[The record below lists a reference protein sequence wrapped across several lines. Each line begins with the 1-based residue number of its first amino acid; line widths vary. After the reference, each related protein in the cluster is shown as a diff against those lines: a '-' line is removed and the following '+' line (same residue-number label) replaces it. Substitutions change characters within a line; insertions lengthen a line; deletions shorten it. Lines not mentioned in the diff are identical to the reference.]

1 MADNN
6 EIDSLKLGIEVG
18 DLSSSDIKN
27 IKDLSSSLAALD
39 KVLSSEFMKNLETL
53 SHLKI
58 NVNVSKLKQAAKQVQ
73 KAVAPTS
80 ASGTVLDGDVDIA
93 EEKKRLQKE
102 IKQRQQAIDSIFEE
116 SGKSAKDSA
125 AVFIEKGV
133 IEPEIKAN
141 EEQEKQISLWEKFK
155 QKVKSVGEVI
165 KKLGKAIVR
174 VAIYRAIRAAIKG
187 IVQTIRNG
195 LQAFAEFS
203 PKFEQT
209 MTALTSAGRNFKMS
223 FTAAFAPILESIAP
237 ALIQIVNSF
246 TQLNNKL
253 AETIAY
259 LKGAGEYTKVNT
271 EYQEQYNKAVNLLPF
286 DKFNVLQQSSYGGFE
301 KVAVDTEKMAKNAP
315 KLGKIKAVITSFKE
329 TLKDVVATLGKAWEF
344 IKSIFGECGDVILT
358 FMKSNIDFSKLLW
371 QTLGSLLNVVKVI
384 LNLDF
389 SKSIIY
395 TSLTLL
401 SGVLTTIVGIA
412 KTFLDILNSILNRD
426 FSGFGERVK
435 SYFNF
440 GFTKKAK
447 NAPKLGKIKAV
458 ITSFKETLKD
468 VVATLGKA
476 WEFIKSIFGECGDVI
491 LTFMKSNIDF
501 SKLLWQTL
509 GSLLN
514 VVKVILNLD
523 FSKSIIYTSLT
534 LLSGVLTTIVGIAK
548 TFLDILNSILNRDF
562 SGFGE
567 RVKSYFNFGFT
578 KNLWNRGRRGGF
590 IKDFLKWKFHIG
602 TYATGGLP
610 DTGSLFLAG
619 ERGAELVTNV
629 GSSQSAVMNMQQL
642 QQAIY
647 GGMVSALSTMQQ
659 VGGHE
664 TAQPI
669 TVKIGEDTL
678 FEITRK
684 SATRRGLDF
693 AKV

>member
-39 KVLSSEFMKNLETL
+39 EVLSSEFMKNLETL

-58 NVNVSKLKQAAKQVQ
+58 NVNVSELKQAAKQVQ

-80 ASGTVLDGDVDIA
+80 TSGTIFGDGVDVADIT
-93 EEKKRLQKE
+93 EEKKKLQKL
-102 IKQRQQAIDSIFEE
+102 IKQRQQAIDENLEYSQKVLDDKPDNPFLLR
-116 SGKSAKDSA
+116 AKELQQQQDIDLATLQSYREQINEA
-125 AVFIEKGV
+125 RKKQKALENANLSEAKKGV
-133 IEPEIKAN
+133 EKNVVQPETKAN
-141 EEQEKQISLWEKFK
+141 EQQEKHISLWERFK

-165 KKLGKAIVR
+165 KKLGDREDKEEKKKKASGFVGKLGKAIVR
-174 VAIYRAIRAAIKG
+174 VAVYRAIRAAIKS
-187 IVQTIRNG
+187 IVQTIEQG

-253 AETIAY
+253 TETIAY

-301 KVAVDTEKMAKNAP
+301 KTAVDTEKMARNAP
-315 KLGKIKAVITSFKE
+315 KLEKIKAVITSFKE
-329 TLKDVVATLGKAWEF
+329 ALKAVVAALGKAWEY
-344 IKSIFGECGDVILT
+344 IKSIFGEYGDVILT
-358 FMKSNIDFSKLLW
+358 VLKASINFGKQLW
-371 QTLGSLLNVVKVI
+371 ETLGALINAIKVI

-395 TSLTLL
+395 SSLAVFA
-401 SGVLTTIVGIA
+401 GILTTIVGIA
-412 KTFLDILNSILNRD
+412 KTFLDILKSILTLD

-435 SYFNF
+435 GYFN
-440 GFTKKAK
+440 
-447 NAPKLGKIKAV
+447 
-458 ITSFKETLKD
+458 
-468 VVATLGKA
+468 
-476 WEFIKSIFGECGDVI
+476 
-491 LTFMKSNIDF
+491 
-501 SKLLWQTL
+501 
-509 GSLLN
+509 
-514 VVKVILNLD
+514 
-523 FSKSIIYTSLT
+523 Y
-534 LLSGVLTTIVGIAK
+534 
-548 TFLDILNSILNRDF
+548 
-562 SGFGE
+562 
-567 RVKSYFNFGFT
+567 GFT
-578 KNLWNRGRRGGF
+578 KNLWNRGGRGRG
-590 IKDFLKWKFHIG
+590 IKNFFKGLFNIG

>member
-58 NVNVSKLKQAAKQVQ
+58 NVNISELKQAAKQVQ
-73 KAVAPTS
+73 KAVAPE
-80 ASGTVLDGDVDIA
+80 LKDGAILGGDIDIV
-93 EEKKRLQKE
+93 EEKKKLQKVM
-102 IKQRQQAIDSIFEE
+102 KQRQQAIDENLEYSQKIFDGASGNPFQLRAEELQKEQDAAQATLQSYKEMAKEARKTKKELESTVFGANSKTSYQYIGKDLTAVKQTITGTLDKITITTKGKSNEVKKAIDSIFEE

-141 EEQEKQISLWEKFK
+141 EQQEKHISLWEKFK
-155 QKVKSVGEVI
+155 QKVKSVGDVI
-165 KKLGKAIVR
+165 KKLGDREDKEEKKKKASGYVGKLGKAIVR

-187 IVQTIRNG
+187 IVQTITNG
-195 LQAFAEFS
+195 LQSFAEFS

-301 KVAVDTEKMAKNAP
+301 KAAVDTEKMAKNAP
-315 KLGKIKAVITSFKE
+315 KLEKINAVITSFKE
-329 TLKDVVATLGKAWEF
+329 ALKAVVAALGKAWEY
-344 IKSIFGECGDVILT
+344 IKSIFGEYGDVILT
-358 FMKSNIDFSKLLW
+358 VMKAS
-371 QTLGSLLNVVKVI
+371 
-384 LNLDF
+384 
-389 SKSIIY
+389 
-395 TSLTLL
+395 
-401 SGVLTTIVGIA
+401 
-412 KTFLDILNSILNRD
+412 
-426 FSGFGERVK
+426 
-435 SYFNF
+435 
-440 GFTKKAK
+440 
-447 NAPKLGKIKAV
+447 
-458 ITSFKETLKD
+458 
-468 VVATLGKA
+468 
-476 WEFIKSIFGECGDVI
+476 
-491 LTFMKSNIDF
+491 IDF

-578 KNLWNRGRRGGF
+578 KNLWDRGRRGGF

>member
-58 NVNVSKLKQAAKQVQ
+58 NVNVSELKQAAKQVQ

-80 ASGTVLDGDVDIA
+80 ASGTIFGDGVDVADIT
-93 EEKKRLQKE
+93 EEKRKLQKVM
-102 IKQRQQAIDSIFEE
+102 KQRQQAIDENLEYSQKIFDGVSGNPFQLRAEELQKEQDAAQATLQSYKEMANEARKTKKALESTVFGANAKTSYQYIGKDLTSVKQTITGTLDKITITTKGKSNEVKKAIDSIFEE

-141 EEQEKQISLWEKFK
+141 EQQKKHIILWEKFK
-155 QKVKSVGEVI
+155 QKVKSVGDVI
-165 KKLGKAIVR
+165 KKLGDREDKEEKKSKASGFVGKLGKAIIR

-187 IVQTIRNG
+187 IVQTISNG

-301 KVAVDTEKMAKNAP
+301 KAAVDTEKMAKNAP
-315 KLGKIKAVITSFKE
+315 KFEKIKAVITSFKE
-329 TLKDVVATLGKAWEF
+329 TLKAVVATLGKAWEY
-344 IKSIFGECGDVILT
+344 IKSIFGEYGDVILT
-358 FMKSNIDFSKLLW
+358 VMKASINFGKQIW
-371 QTLGSLLNVVKVI
+371 EVLGALINAIKVI

-395 TSLTLL
+395 SSLAVFA
-401 SGVLTTIVGIA
+401 GILTTIVGVA
-412 KTFLDILNSILNRD
+412 KTFLDILKSILTLD

-435 SYFNF
+435 GYFN
-440 GFTKKAK
+440 
-447 NAPKLGKIKAV
+447 
-458 ITSFKETLKD
+458 
-468 VVATLGKA
+468 
-476 WEFIKSIFGECGDVI
+476 
-491 LTFMKSNIDF
+491 
-501 SKLLWQTL
+501 
-509 GSLLN
+509 
-514 VVKVILNLD
+514 
-523 FSKSIIYTSLT
+523 Y
-534 LLSGVLTTIVGIAK
+534 
-548 TFLDILNSILNRDF
+548 
-562 SGFGE
+562 
-567 RVKSYFNFGFT
+567 GFT
-578 KNLWNRGRRGGF
+578 KNLWNRGGRGKG
-590 IKDFLKWKFHIG
+590 IKNFFKGLFNIG

>member
-58 NVNVSKLKQAAKQVQ
+58 NVNVSELKQAAKQVQ

-80 ASGTVLDGDVDIA
+80 ASETIFGDGVDVADIT
-93 EEKKRLQKE
+93 EEKKKLQKL
-102 IKQRQQAIDSIFEE
+102 IKQRQQAIDENLEYSQKVLDDKPDNPFLLR
-116 SGKSAKDSA
+116 AKELQQQQDIDLATLQSYRKQINEA
-125 AVFIEKGV
+125 RKKQKALENANLSEVKKNVEKNV
-133 IEPEIKAN
+133 VQPEIKAN
-141 EEQEKQISLWEKFK
+141 EQQEKHISLWEKFK
-155 QKVKSVGEVI
+155 QKVKSVGDVI
-165 KKLGKAIVR
+165 KKLGDREDKEEKKSKASGFVGKLGKAIVR
-174 VAIYRAIRAAIKG
+174 VAIYRAIRAAIKS
-187 IVQTIRNG
+187 IVQTIRQG

-223 FTAAFAPILESIAP
+223 FTTAFAPILESIAP

-301 KVAVDTEKMAKNAP
+301 KAAVDTEKMAKNAP
-315 KLGKIKAVITSFKE
+315 KLEKIKAVITSFKE
-329 TLKDVVATLGKAWEF
+329 ALKAVVATLGKAWEF
-344 IKSIFGECGDVILT
+344 IKSIFGEYGDVILT
-358 FMKSNIDFSKLLW
+358 VMKASINFGKQIW
-371 QTLGSLLNVVKVI
+371 EVLGALINAIKVI

-395 TSLTLL
+395 SSLAVFA
-401 SGVLTTIVGIA
+401 GILTTIVGIA
-412 KTFLDILNSILNRD
+412 KTFLDILKSILTLD

-435 SYFNF
+435 GYFN
-440 GFTKKAK
+440 
-447 NAPKLGKIKAV
+447 
-458 ITSFKETLKD
+458 
-468 VVATLGKA
+468 
-476 WEFIKSIFGECGDVI
+476 
-491 LTFMKSNIDF
+491 
-501 SKLLWQTL
+501 
-509 GSLLN
+509 
-514 VVKVILNLD
+514 
-523 FSKSIIYTSLT
+523 Y
-534 LLSGVLTTIVGIAK
+534 
-548 TFLDILNSILNRDF
+548 
-562 SGFGE
+562 
-567 RVKSYFNFGFT
+567 GFT
-578 KNLWNRGRRGGF
+578 KNLWNRGGRGRG
-590 IKDFLKWKFHIG
+590 IKNFFKGLFNIG

-629 GSSQSAVMNMQQL
+629 GSGQSAVMNMQQL

>member
-58 NVNVSKLKQAAKQVQ
+58 NVNVSELKQAAKQVQ
-73 KAVAPTS
+73 KAVAPE
-80 ASGTVLDGDVDIA
+80 LKDGAILGGDIDIA
-93 EEKKRLQKE
+93 EEKKKLQKVM
-102 IKQRQQAIDSIFEE
+102 KQRQQAIDENLEYSQKIFDGATGNPFQLRAEDLQKEQDAAQATLQSYKEMAKEARKTKKALESTVFGANSKNKTSYQYIGKDLTAVKQTITGTLDKITITTKSKSNEVKKAIDSIFEE

-141 EEQEKQISLWEKFK
+141 EQQKKHIILWEKFK

-165 KKLGKAIVR
+165 KKLGDREDKEEKKSKASGFGGKLGKAIVR

-187 IVQTIRNG
+187 IVQTIRQG

-301 KVAVDTEKMAKNAP
+301 KAAVDTEKMAKNAP
-315 KLGKIKAVITSFKE
+315 KLEKIKAYITSYKE
-329 TLKDVVATLGKAWEF
+329 TLKAVVSTLGKAWEF
-344 IKSIFGECGDVILT
+344 VKSIFGEYGDVILT
-358 FMKSNIDFSKLLW
+358 VMKASINFGKQIW
-371 QTLGSLLNVVKVI
+371 EVLGALINAIKVI

-395 TSLTLL
+395 SSLAVFA
-401 SGVLTTIVGIA
+401 GILTTIVGIA
-412 KTFLDILNSILNRD
+412 KTFLDILKSILTLD

-435 SYFNF
+435 GYFN
-440 GFTKKAK
+440 
-447 NAPKLGKIKAV
+447 
-458 ITSFKETLKD
+458 
-468 VVATLGKA
+468 
-476 WEFIKSIFGECGDVI
+476 
-491 LTFMKSNIDF
+491 
-501 SKLLWQTL
+501 
-509 GSLLN
+509 
-514 VVKVILNLD
+514 
-523 FSKSIIYTSLT
+523 Y
-534 LLSGVLTTIVGIAK
+534 
-548 TFLDILNSILNRDF
+548 
-562 SGFGE
+562 
-567 RVKSYFNFGFT
+567 GFT
-578 KNLWNRGRRGGF
+578 KNLWNRGGRGRG
-590 IKDFLKWKFHIG
+590 IKNFFKGLFNIG

-629 GSSQSAVMNMQQL
+629 GSGQSAVMNMQQL

>member
-58 NVNVSKLKQAAKQVQ
+58 NVNVSELKQAAKQVQ

-80 ASGTVLDGDVDIA
+80 ASGTIFGDGVDVADIT
-93 EEKKRLQKE
+93 EEKRKLQKL
-102 IKQRQQAIDSIFEE
+102 IKQRQQAIDENLEYSQKVLDDKPDNPFLLR
-116 SGKSAKDSA
+116 AKELQQQQDIDRATLQSYREQINEA
-125 AVFIEKGV
+125 RKKQKALENANFSEVKKNAEKNV
-133 IEPEIKAN
+133 VQPEIKAN
-141 EEQEKQISLWEKFK
+141 EQQEKHISLWERFK
-155 QKVKSVGEVI
+155 QKVKSVGDVI
-165 KKLGKAIVR
+165 KKLGDREDKEEKKSKASGFVGKLGKAIVR
-174 VAIYRAIRAAIKG
+174 VAIYRAIRAAIKN
-187 IVQTIRNG
+187 IVQTISNG

-209 MTALTSAGRNFKMS
+209 MTALTSAGQNFKMS

-301 KVAVDTEKMAKNAP
+301 KAAVDTEKMAKNAP
-315 KLGKIKAVITSFKE
+315 KLEKIKAVITSFKE
-329 TLKDVVATLGKAWEF
+329 ALKAVVATLGKAWEF
-344 IKSIFGECGDVILT
+344 IKSIFGEYGDVILT
-358 FMKSNIDFSKLLW
+358 VMKASINFGKQLLE
-371 QTLGSLLNVVKVI
+371 TLGALINAIKVI

-395 TSLTLL
+395 SSLAVFA
-401 SGVLTTIVGIA
+401 GILTTIVGIA
-412 KTFLDILNSILNRD
+412 KTFLDILKSILTLD

-435 SYFNF
+435 GYFN
-440 GFTKKAK
+440 
-447 NAPKLGKIKAV
+447 
-458 ITSFKETLKD
+458 
-468 VVATLGKA
+468 
-476 WEFIKSIFGECGDVI
+476 
-491 LTFMKSNIDF
+491 
-501 SKLLWQTL
+501 
-509 GSLLN
+509 
-514 VVKVILNLD
+514 
-523 FSKSIIYTSLT
+523 Y
-534 LLSGVLTTIVGIAK
+534 
-548 TFLDILNSILNRDF
+548 
-562 SGFGE
+562 
-567 RVKSYFNFGFT
+567 GFT
-578 KNLWNRGRRGGF
+578 KNLWNRGGRGRG
-590 IKDFLKWKFHIG
+590 IKNFFKGLFNIG

-629 GSSQSAVMNMQQL
+629 GSGQSAVMNMQQL

>member
-58 NVNVSKLKQAAKQVQ
+58 NVNVSELKQAAKQVQ
-73 KAVAPTS
+73 KAVAPE
-80 ASGTVLDGDVDIA
+80 LKDGAILGGDIDIA
-93 EEKKRLQKE
+93 EEKKKLQKVM
-102 IKQRQQAIDSIFEE
+102 KQRQQAIDENLEYSQKIFDGASGNPFQLRAEELQKEQYAAQATLQSYKEMAKEARKTKQTLESTVFGANSKTSYQYIGKDLTAVKQTITGTLDKITITTKGKSNEVKKAIDSIFEE

-141 EEQEKQISLWEKFK
+141 EQQEKHISLWEKFK
-155 QKVKSVGEVI
+155 QKVKSVGDVI
-165 KKLGKAIVR
+165 KKLGDREDKEEKKRKASGYVGKLGKAIVR

-195 LQAFAEFS
+195 LQSFAEFS

-301 KVAVDTEKMAKNAP
+301 KAAVDTEKMAKNAP
-315 KLGKIKAVITSFKE
+315 KLEKIKAVITSFKE
-329 TLKDVVATLGKAWEF
+329 ALKAVVATLGKAWEY
-344 IKSIFGECGDVILT
+344 IKSIFGEYGDVILT
-358 FMKSNIDFSKLLW
+358 VMKAS
-371 QTLGSLLNVVKVI
+371 
-384 LNLDF
+384 
-389 SKSIIY
+389 
-395 TSLTLL
+395 
-401 SGVLTTIVGIA
+401 
-412 KTFLDILNSILNRD
+412 
-426 FSGFGERVK
+426 
-435 SYFNF
+435 
-440 GFTKKAK
+440 
-447 NAPKLGKIKAV
+447 
-458 ITSFKETLKD
+458 
-468 VVATLGKA
+468 
-476 WEFIKSIFGECGDVI
+476 
-491 LTFMKSNIDF
+491 IDF

-578 KNLWNRGRRGGF
+578 KNLWDRGRRGGF

>member
-58 NVNVSKLKQAAKQVQ
+58 NVNVSELKQAAKQVQ

-80 ASGTVLDGDVDIA
+80 ASGTIFGDGVDVADIT
-93 EEKKRLQKE
+93 EEKRKLQKL
-102 IKQRQQAIDSIFEE
+102 IKQRQQAIDENLEYSEKVLDNKPDNPFLLR
-116 SGKSAKDSA
+116 AKELQQQQDIDRATLQSYREQINEA
-125 AVFIEKGV
+125 RKKQKALENANFSEVKKNAEKNV
-133 IEPEIKAN
+133 VQPEIKAN
-141 EEQEKQISLWEKFK
+141 EQQEKHISLWEKFK

-165 KKLGKAIVR
+165 KKLGDREDKEEKKSKPSGFVGKLGKAIVR
-174 VAIYRAIRAAIKG
+174 VAVYRAIRAAIKG
-187 IVQTIRNG
+187 IVQTIRSG
-195 LQAFAEFS
+195 LQSFAEFS

-253 AETIAY
+253 AETLAY

-271 EYQEQYNKAVNLLPF
+271 EYQEQYNKAINLLPF

-301 KVAVDTEKMAKNAP
+301 KTAVDTEKMAKNAP
-315 KLGKIKAVITSFKE
+315 KLEKIKAVITSFKE
-329 TLKDVVATLGKAWEF
+329 ALKAVVAALGKAWEY
-344 IKSIFGECGDVILT
+344 IKSIFGEYGDVILT
-358 FMKSNIDFSKLLW
+358 VMKASINFGKQLW
-371 QTLGSLLNVVKVI
+371 ETLGALINAIKVI

-395 TSLTLL
+395 SSLAVFA
-401 SGVLTTIVGIA
+401 GILTTIVGIA
-412 KTFLDILNSILNRD
+412 KTFLDILKSILTLD

-435 SYFNF
+435 GYFN
-440 GFTKKAK
+440 
-447 NAPKLGKIKAV
+447 
-458 ITSFKETLKD
+458 
-468 VVATLGKA
+468 
-476 WEFIKSIFGECGDVI
+476 
-491 LTFMKSNIDF
+491 
-501 SKLLWQTL
+501 
-509 GSLLN
+509 
-514 VVKVILNLD
+514 
-523 FSKSIIYTSLT
+523 Y
-534 LLSGVLTTIVGIAK
+534 
-548 TFLDILNSILNRDF
+548 
-562 SGFGE
+562 
-567 RVKSYFNFGFT
+567 GFT
-578 KNLWNRGRRGGF
+578 KNLWNRGGRGKG
-590 IKDFLKWKFHIG
+590 IKNFFKGLFNIG

-629 GSSQSAVMNMQQL
+629 GSGQSAVMNMQQL

>member
-58 NVNVSKLKQAAKQVQ
+58 NVNVSELKQAAKQVQ
-73 KAVAPTS
+73 KAVAPELKDG
-80 ASGTVLDGDVDIA
+80 AIFGGDVDIA
-93 EEKKRLQKE
+93 EEKKKLQKLM
-102 IKQRQQAIDSIFEE
+102 KQRQQAIDENLEYSQKIFDGAAGNPFQLRAEDLQKEQDAAQATLQSYREMAKEARKTKKALESTVFGANSKTSYQYIGKDLTAVKQTITGTLAKITITTKGKSNEVKKAIDSIFEE

-125 AVFIEKGV
+125 SVFIEKGI

-141 EEQEKQISLWEKFK
+141 EQQEKQISLWERFK
-155 QKVKSVGEVI
+155 QKVKSVGDVI
-165 KKLGKAIVR
+165 KKLGDREDKEEKKSKASGGFGGKLGKAIVR

-187 IVQTIRNG
+187 IVQTIRQG

-237 ALIQIVNSF
+237 ALVQIVNSF

-301 KVAVDTEKMAKNAP
+301 KAAVDTEKMAKNAP
-315 KLGKIKAVITSFKE
+315 KLEKIKAVITSFKE
-329 TLKDVVATLGKAWEF
+329 GLKTVVAALGKAWEF
-344 IKSIFGECGDVILT
+344 VKSIFGEYGDVILT
-358 FMKSNIDFSKLLW
+358 VMKASINFGKQLW
-371 QTLGSLLNVVKVI
+371 ETLGALINAIKVI

-395 TSLTLL
+395 SSLAVFA
-401 SGVLTTIVGIA
+401 GILTTIVGIA
-412 KTFLDILNSILNRD
+412 KTFLDILKSILTLD

-435 SYFNF
+435 GYFN
-440 GFTKKAK
+440 
-447 NAPKLGKIKAV
+447 
-458 ITSFKETLKD
+458 
-468 VVATLGKA
+468 
-476 WEFIKSIFGECGDVI
+476 
-491 LTFMKSNIDF
+491 
-501 SKLLWQTL
+501 
-509 GSLLN
+509 
-514 VVKVILNLD
+514 
-523 FSKSIIYTSLT
+523 Y
-534 LLSGVLTTIVGIAK
+534 
-548 TFLDILNSILNRDF
+548 
-562 SGFGE
+562 
-567 RVKSYFNFGFT
+567 GFT
-578 KNLWNRGRRGGF
+578 KNLWNRGGRGKG
-590 IKDFLKWKFHIG
+590 IKNFFKGLFNIG

-629 GSSQSAVMNMQQL
+629 GSGQSAVMNMQQL

>member
-58 NVNVSKLKQAAKQVQ
+58 NVNVSELKQAAKQVQ
-73 KAVAPTS
+73 KAVAPELKDG
-80 ASGTVLDGDVDIA
+80 AIFGGDVDIA
-93 EEKKRLQKE
+93 EEKKRLQKVM
-102 IKQRQQAIDSIFEE
+102 KQRQQAIDENLEYSQKIFDGASGNPFQLRAEELQKEQDVAQATLQSYKEMAKEARKTKQALESTVFGANSKTSYQYIGKDLTAVKQTITGTLDKITITTKGKSNEVKKAIDSIFEE

-141 EEQEKQISLWEKFK
+141 EQQEKHISLWEKFK
-155 QKVKSVGEVI
+155 QKVKSVGDVI
-165 KKLGKAIVR
+165 KKLGDREDKEEKKSKASGYVGKLGKAIVR

-301 KVAVDTEKMAKNAP
+301 KAAVDTEKMAKNAP
-315 KLGKIKAVITSFKE
+315 KLEKIKAVITSFKE
-329 TLKDVVATLGKAWEF
+329 ALKAVVATLGKAWEY
-344 IKSIFGECGDVILT
+344 IKSIFGEYGDVILA
-358 FMKSNIDFSKLLW
+358 FMKSSIDFSKLLW

-412 KTFLDILNSILNRD
+412 KTFLDII
-426 FSGFGERVK
+426 
-435 SYFNF
+435 
-440 GFTKKAK
+440 
-447 NAPKLGKIKAV
+447 
-458 ITSFKETLKD
+458 
-468 VVATLGKA
+468 
-476 WEFIKSIFGECGDVI
+476 
-491 LTFMKSNIDF
+491 
-501 SKLLWQTL
+501 
-509 GSLLN
+509 
-514 VVKVILNLD
+514 
-523 FSKSIIYTSLT
+523 
-534 LLSGVLTTIVGIAK
+534 
-548 TFLDILNSILNRDF
+548 NSILNRDF

-629 GSSQSAVMNMQQL
+629 GSGQSAVMNMQQL

>member
-58 NVNVSKLKQAAKQVQ
+58 NVNVSELKQAAKQVQ
-73 KAVAPTS
+73 KAVAPE
-80 ASGTVLDGDVDIA
+80 LKDGAIFGGDADIA
-93 EEKKRLQKE
+93 EEKKKLQKL
-102 IKQRQQAIDSIFEE
+102 IKQRQQAIDENLEYSQKVLDDKPDNPFLLR
-116 SGKSAKDSA
+116 AKELQQQQDIDRATLQSYRKQINEA
-125 AVFIEKGV
+125 RKKQKALENANLSEVKKDVEKNV
-133 IEPEIKAN
+133 VQPETKAN
-141 EEQEKQISLWEKFK
+141 EQQEKHISLWERFK
-155 QKVKSVGEVI
+155 QKVKSVGDVI
-165 KKLGKAIVR
+165 KKLGDREDKEEKKSKASGFVGKLGKAIVR

-301 KVAVDTEKMAKNAP
+301 KAAVDTEKMAKNAP
-315 KLGKIKAVITSFKE
+315 KLEKTKAVIISFKE
-329 TLKDVVATLGKAWEF
+329 ALKAVVAALGKAWEY
-344 IKSIFGECGDVILT
+344 IKSIFGEYGDVILT
-358 FMKSNIDFSKLLW
+358 VMKASINFGKQLW
-371 QTLGSLLNVVKVI
+371 ETLGALINAIKVI

-395 TSLTLL
+395 SSLAVFA
-401 SGVLTTIVGIA
+401 GILTTIVGIA
-412 KTFLDILNSILNRD
+412 KTFLDILKSILTLD

-435 SYFNF
+435 GYFN
-440 GFTKKAK
+440 
-447 NAPKLGKIKAV
+447 
-458 ITSFKETLKD
+458 
-468 VVATLGKA
+468 
-476 WEFIKSIFGECGDVI
+476 
-491 LTFMKSNIDF
+491 
-501 SKLLWQTL
+501 
-509 GSLLN
+509 
-514 VVKVILNLD
+514 
-523 FSKSIIYTSLT
+523 Y
-534 LLSGVLTTIVGIAK
+534 
-548 TFLDILNSILNRDF
+548 
-562 SGFGE
+562 
-567 RVKSYFNFGFT
+567 GFT
-578 KNLWNRGRRGGF
+578 KNLWNRGGRGKG
-590 IKDFLKWKFHIG
+590 IKNFFKGLFNIG

-629 GSSQSAVMNMQQL
+629 GSGQSAVMNMQQL

>member
-58 NVNVSKLKQAAKQVQ
+58 NVNVSELKQAAKQVQ
-73 KAVAPTS
+73 KAVAPE
-80 ASGTVLDGDVDIA
+80 LKDGAILGGDIDIA
-93 EEKKRLQKE
+93 EEKKKLQKVM
-102 IKQRQQAIDSIFEE
+102 KQRQQAIDENLEYSQKIFDGASGNPFQLRAEELQKEQDAAQATLQSYKEMAKEARKTKQALESTVFGANSKTSYQYIGKDLTAVKQTITGTLDKITITTKGKSNEVKKAIDSIFEE

-141 EEQEKQISLWEKFK
+141 EQQEKHISLWERFK
-155 QKVKSVGEVI
+155 QKVKSVGDVI
-165 KKLGKAIVR
+165 KKLGDREDKEEKKRKASGYAGKLGKAIVR

-223 FTAAFAPILESIAP
+223 FTTAFAPILESIAP

-301 KVAVDTEKMAKNAP
+301 KAAVDTEKMAKNAP
-315 KLGKIKAVITSFKE
+315 KLEKIKAVITSFKE
-329 TLKDVVATLGKAWEF
+329 GLKTVVATLGKACEY
-344 IKSIFGECGDVILT
+344 IKSIFGEYGDVILT
-358 FMKSNIDFSKLLW
+358 VMKSSIDFSKLLW

-412 KTFLDILNSILNRD
+412 KTFLDII
-426 FSGFGERVK
+426 
-435 SYFNF
+435 
-440 GFTKKAK
+440 
-447 NAPKLGKIKAV
+447 
-458 ITSFKETLKD
+458 
-468 VVATLGKA
+468 
-476 WEFIKSIFGECGDVI
+476 
-491 LTFMKSNIDF
+491 
-501 SKLLWQTL
+501 
-509 GSLLN
+509 
-514 VVKVILNLD
+514 
-523 FSKSIIYTSLT
+523 
-534 LLSGVLTTIVGIAK
+534 
-548 TFLDILNSILNRDF
+548 NSILNRDF

-629 GSSQSAVMNMQQL
+629 GSGQSAVMNMQQL

>member
-58 NVNVSKLKQAAKQVQ
+58 NVNVSELKQAAKQVQ
-73 KAVAPTS
+73 KVVAPTS
-80 ASGTVLDGDVDIA
+80 ASGTIFGDGVDVA

-102 IKQRQQAIDSIFEE
+102 IKQRQQAIDENLEYSQKIFDGAAGNPFQLRAEDLQKEQDVAQATWQSYREMAKEARKTKKALESTIFGANSKNKTSYQYIGKDLTAVKQTITGTLDKITITTKGKSNEVKKAIDSIFEE

-141 EEQEKQISLWEKFK
+141 EQQKKHIILWEKFK

-165 KKLGKAIVR
+165 KKLGDREDKEEKKSKASGFGGKLGKAIVR
-174 VAIYRAIRAAIKG
+174 VAIYRAIRAAIKS
-187 IVQTIRNG
+187 IVQTISQG

-223 FTAAFAPILESIAP
+223 FTTAFAPILESIAP

-301 KVAVDTEKMAKNAP
+301 KAAVDTEKMAKNAP
-315 KLGKIKAVITSFKE
+315 KLEKIKAVITSFKE
-329 TLKDVVATLGKAWEF
+329 TLKAVVATLGKAWEF
-344 IKSIFGECGDVILT
+344 IKSIFGEYGDVILT
-358 FMKSNIDFSKLLW
+358 VMKASINFGKQIW
-371 QTLGSLLNVVKVI
+371 EVLGALINAIKVI

-395 TSLTLL
+395 SSLAVFA
-401 SGVLTTIVGIA
+401 GILTTIVGIA
-412 KTFLDILNSILNRD
+412 KTFLDILKSILTLD

-435 SYFNF
+435 GYFN
-440 GFTKKAK
+440 
-447 NAPKLGKIKAV
+447 
-458 ITSFKETLKD
+458 
-468 VVATLGKA
+468 
-476 WEFIKSIFGECGDVI
+476 
-491 LTFMKSNIDF
+491 
-501 SKLLWQTL
+501 
-509 GSLLN
+509 
-514 VVKVILNLD
+514 
-523 FSKSIIYTSLT
+523 Y
-534 LLSGVLTTIVGIAK
+534 
-548 TFLDILNSILNRDF
+548 
-562 SGFGE
+562 
-567 RVKSYFNFGFT
+567 GFT
-578 KNLWNRGRRGGF
+578 KNLWNRGGRGRG
-590 IKDFLKWKFHIG
+590 IKNFFKGLFNIG

-629 GSSQSAVMNMQQL
+629 GSGQSAVMNMQQL

>member
-58 NVNVSKLKQAAKQVQ
+58 NVNVSELKQAAKQVQ

-80 ASGTVLDGDVDIA
+80 ASGTVFGDGVDVADIT
-93 EEKKRLQKE
+93 EEKKKLQKL
-102 IKQRQQAIDSIFEE
+102 IKQRQQAIDENLEYSEKVLDNKPDNPFLLR
-116 SGKSAKDSA
+116 AKELQQQQDIDLATLQSYREQINEA
-125 AVFIEKGV
+125 RKKQKALENANLSEVKKNAEKNV
-133 IEPEIKAN
+133 VQPEIKAN
-141 EEQEKQISLWEKFK
+141 EQQEKHISLWEKFK

-165 KKLGKAIVR
+165 KKLGDREDKEEKKRKASGYVGKLGKAIVR

-187 IVQTIRNG
+187 IVQTISNG

-223 FTAAFAPILESIAP
+223 FTAAFAPILESLAP

-259 LKGAGEYTKVNT
+259 LKGAGEYTRVNT

-286 DKFNVLQQSSYGGFE
+286 DKFNVLQQSSYGGFG
-301 KVAVDTEKMAKNAP
+301 KAAVDTEKMAKNAP
-315 KLGKIKAVITSFKE
+315 KLEKTKAVITSLKE
-329 TLKDVVATLGKAWEF
+329 ALKAVVATLGKAWEY
-344 IKSIFGECGDVILT
+344 IKSIFGEYGDVILT
-358 FMKSNIDFSKLLW
+358 VMKAS
-371 QTLGSLLNVVKVI
+371 
-384 LNLDF
+384 
-389 SKSIIY
+389 
-395 TSLTLL
+395 
-401 SGVLTTIVGIA
+401 
-412 KTFLDILNSILNRD
+412 
-426 FSGFGERVK
+426 
-435 SYFNF
+435 
-440 GFTKKAK
+440 
-447 NAPKLGKIKAV
+447 
-458 ITSFKETLKD
+458 
-468 VVATLGKA
+468 
-476 WEFIKSIFGECGDVI
+476 
-491 LTFMKSNIDF
+491 IDF

-578 KNLWNRGRRGGF
+578 KNLWDRGRRGGF

>member
-58 NVNVSKLKQAAKQVQ
+58 NVNVSELKQAAKQVQ
-73 KAVAPTS
+73 KAVAPE
-80 ASGTVLDGDVDIA
+80 LKDGAILGGDIDIA
-93 EEKKRLQKE
+93 EEKKKLQKVM
-102 IKQRQQAIDSIFEE
+102 KQRQQAIDENLEYSQKIFDGASGNPFQLRAEELQKEQDAAQATLQSYKEMAKEARKTKQALESTVFGANAKTSYQYIGKDLTAVKQTITGTLDKITITTKGKSNEVKKAIDSIFEE

-141 EEQEKQISLWEKFK
+141 EQQKKHIILWERFK
-155 QKVKSVGEVI
+155 QKVKSVGDVI
-165 KKLGKAIVR
+165 KKLGDREDKEEKKSKASGFGGKLGKAIVR

-187 IVQTIRNG
+187 IVQTIRQG

-301 KVAVDTEKMAKNAP
+301 KAAVDTEKMAKNAP
-315 KLGKIKAVITSFKE
+315 KLEKIKAVITSFKE
-329 TLKDVVATLGKAWEF
+329 ALKAVVATLGKAWEY
-344 IKSIFGECGDVILT
+344 IKSIFGEYGDVILA
-358 FMKSNIDFSKLLW
+358 FMKSSIDFSKLLW

-412 KTFLDILNSILNRD
+412 KTFLDII
-426 FSGFGERVK
+426 
-435 SYFNF
+435 
-440 GFTKKAK
+440 
-447 NAPKLGKIKAV
+447 
-458 ITSFKETLKD
+458 
-468 VVATLGKA
+468 
-476 WEFIKSIFGECGDVI
+476 
-491 LTFMKSNIDF
+491 
-501 SKLLWQTL
+501 
-509 GSLLN
+509 
-514 VVKVILNLD
+514 
-523 FSKSIIYTSLT
+523 
-534 LLSGVLTTIVGIAK
+534 
-548 TFLDILNSILNRDF
+548 NSILNRDF

-629 GSSQSAVMNMQQL
+629 GSGQSAVMNMQQL

>member
-58 NVNVSKLKQAAKQVQ
+58 NVNVSELKQAVKQVQ
-73 KAVAPTS
+73 KAVAPE
-80 ASGTVLDGDVDIA
+80 LKDGAILGGDIDIA
-93 EEKKRLQKE
+93 EEKKKLQKVM
-102 IKQRQQAIDSIFEE
+102 KQRQQAIDENLEYSQKIFDGASGNPFQLRAEELQKEQDAAQATLQSYKEMAKEARKTKQALESTVFGANAKTSYQYIGKDLTAVKQTITGTLDKITITTKGKSNEVKKAIDSIFEE

-141 EEQEKQISLWEKFK
+141 EQQKKHIILWERFK

-165 KKLGKAIVR
+165 KTLGDREDKEEKKSKASGFGGKLGKAIVR

-187 IVQTIRNG
+187 IVQTIRQG

-301 KVAVDTEKMAKNAP
+301 KAAVDTEKMAKNAP
-315 KLGKIKAVITSFKE
+315 KLEKIKAVITSFKE
-329 TLKDVVATLGKAWEF
+329 GLKAVVATLGKAWEF
-344 IKSIFGECGDVILT
+344 IKSIFGEYGDVILT
-358 FMKSNIDFSKLLW
+358 VMKSSIDFSKMLW

-412 KTFLDILNSILNRD
+412 KTFLDII
-426 FSGFGERVK
+426 
-435 SYFNF
+435 
-440 GFTKKAK
+440 
-447 NAPKLGKIKAV
+447 
-458 ITSFKETLKD
+458 
-468 VVATLGKA
+468 
-476 WEFIKSIFGECGDVI
+476 
-491 LTFMKSNIDF
+491 
-501 SKLLWQTL
+501 
-509 GSLLN
+509 
-514 VVKVILNLD
+514 
-523 FSKSIIYTSLT
+523 
-534 LLSGVLTTIVGIAK
+534 
-548 TFLDILNSILNRDF
+548 NSILNRDF

-629 GSSQSAVMNMQQL
+629 GSGQSAVMNMQQL

>member
-58 NVNVSKLKQAAKQVQ
+58 NVNVSELKQAAKQVQ
-73 KAVAPTS
+73 KAVAPE
-80 ASGTVLDGDVDIA
+80 LKDGAIFGGDIDIA
-93 EEKKRLQKE
+93 EEKKKLQKVM
-102 IKQRQQAIDSIFEE
+102 KQRQQAIDENLEYSQKIFDGASGNPFQLRAEDLQKEQDVAQATWQSYREMAKEARKTKKALESTIFGANSKNKTSYQYIGKDLTAVKQTITGTLDKITITTKGKSNEVKKAIDSIFEE

-141 EEQEKQISLWEKFK
+141 EQQKRHIILWEKFK

-165 KKLGKAIVR
+165 KKLGDREDKEEKKSKVSGFGGKLGKAIVR

-187 IVQTIRNG
+187 IVQTIRQG

-223 FTAAFAPILESIAP
+223 FTTAFAPILESIAP

-301 KVAVDTEKMAKNAP
+301 KAAVDTDKMAKNAP
-315 KLGKIKAVITSFKE
+315 KLEKIKAVITSFKE
-329 TLKDVVATLGKAWEF
+329 TLKAVVAALGKAWEF
-344 IKSIFGECGDVILT
+344 IKSIFGEYGDVILT
-358 FMKSNIDFSKLLW
+358 VMKASINFGKQIW
-371 QTLGSLLNVVKVI
+371 EVLGALINAIKVI

-395 TSLTLL
+395 SSLAVFA
-401 SGVLTTIVGIA
+401 GILTTIVGIA
-412 KTFLDILNSILNRD
+412 KTFLDILKSILTLD

-435 SYFNF
+435 GYFN
-440 GFTKKAK
+440 
-447 NAPKLGKIKAV
+447 
-458 ITSFKETLKD
+458 
-468 VVATLGKA
+468 
-476 WEFIKSIFGECGDVI
+476 
-491 LTFMKSNIDF
+491 
-501 SKLLWQTL
+501 
-509 GSLLN
+509 
-514 VVKVILNLD
+514 
-523 FSKSIIYTSLT
+523 Y
-534 LLSGVLTTIVGIAK
+534 
-548 TFLDILNSILNRDF
+548 
-562 SGFGE
+562 
-567 RVKSYFNFGFT
+567 GFT
-578 KNLWNRGRRGGF
+578 KNLWNRGGRGKGIRNF
-590 IKDFLKWKFHIG
+590 FKGLFNIG

-629 GSSQSAVMNMQQL
+629 GSGQSAVMNMQQL

>member
-58 NVNVSKLKQAAKQVQ
+58 NVNVSELKQAAKQVQ
-73 KAVAPTS
+73 KAVAPE
-80 ASGTVLDGDVDIA
+80 LKDGAILGGDIDIA
-93 EEKKRLQKE
+93 EEKKKLQKVM
-102 IKQRQQAIDSIFEE
+102 KQRQQAIDENLEYSQKIFDGASGNPFQLRAEELQKEQDAAQATLQSYKEMAKEARKTKQALESTVFGANSKTSYQYIGKDLTAVKQTITGTLDKITITTKGKSNEVKKAIDSIFEE

-141 EEQEKQISLWEKFK
+141 EQQEKHISLWEKFK
-155 QKVKSVGEVI
+155 QKVKSVGDVI
-165 KKLGKAIVR
+165 KKLGDREDKEEKKRNASGYVGKLGKAIVR

-187 IVQTIRNG
+187 IVQTISNG

-301 KVAVDTEKMAKNAP
+301 KAAVDTEKMAKNAP
-315 KLGKIKAVITSFKE
+315 KLEKTKAVITSFKE
-329 TLKDVVATLGKAWEF
+329 ALKAVVAALGKAWEY
-344 IKSIFGECGDVILT
+344 IKSIFGEYGDVILT
-358 FMKSNIDFSKLLW
+358 VMKAS
-371 QTLGSLLNVVKVI
+371 
-384 LNLDF
+384 
-389 SKSIIY
+389 
-395 TSLTLL
+395 
-401 SGVLTTIVGIA
+401 
-412 KTFLDILNSILNRD
+412 
-426 FSGFGERVK
+426 
-435 SYFNF
+435 
-440 GFTKKAK
+440 
-447 NAPKLGKIKAV
+447 
-458 ITSFKETLKD
+458 
-468 VVATLGKA
+468 
-476 WEFIKSIFGECGDVI
+476 
-491 LTFMKSNIDF
+491 IDF

-578 KNLWNRGRRGGF
+578 KNLWDRGRRGGF

>member
-58 NVNVSKLKQAAKQVQ
+58 NVNVSELKQAAKQVQ
-73 KAVAPTS
+73 KAVAPTP
-80 ASGTVLDGDVDIA
+80 ASGTVLGGGVDIA
-93 EEKKRLQKE
+93 EEKKKLQKE
-102 IKQRQQAIDSIFEE
+102 IKQRQQAIDENLEYSQKIFDGAAGNPFQLRAEDLQKEQDVAQATWQSYREMAKEARKTKKALESTVFGANSKNKTSYQYIGKDLTAVKQTITGTLDKITITTKGKSNEVKKAVDSIFEE

-141 EEQEKQISLWEKFK
+141 EQQEKQISLWERFK
-155 QKVKSVGEVI
+155 QKVKSVGDVI
-165 KKLGKAIVR
+165 KKLGDREDKEEKKSKASGFGGKLGKAIVR

-187 IVQTIRNG
+187 IVQTIRQG

-223 FTAAFAPILESIAP
+223 FTTAFAPILESIAP

-301 KVAVDTEKMAKNAP
+301 KAAVDTEKMAKNAP
-315 KLGKIKAVITSFKE
+315 KLEKIKAVITSFKE
-329 TLKDVVATLGKAWEF
+329 GLKTVVATLGKAWEF
-344 IKSIFGECGDVILT
+344 IKSIFGEYGDVILT
-358 FMKSNIDFSKLLW
+358 VMKSSIDFSKMLW

-412 KTFLDILNSILNRD
+412 KTFLDII
-426 FSGFGERVK
+426 
-435 SYFNF
+435 
-440 GFTKKAK
+440 
-447 NAPKLGKIKAV
+447 
-458 ITSFKETLKD
+458 
-468 VVATLGKA
+468 
-476 WEFIKSIFGECGDVI
+476 
-491 LTFMKSNIDF
+491 
-501 SKLLWQTL
+501 
-509 GSLLN
+509 
-514 VVKVILNLD
+514 
-523 FSKSIIYTSLT
+523 
-534 LLSGVLTTIVGIAK
+534 
-548 TFLDILNSILNRDF
+548 NSILNRDF

-629 GSSQSAVMNMQQL
+629 GSGQSAVMNMQQL

>member
-58 NVNVSKLKQAAKQVQ
+58 NVNVSELKQAAKQVQ

-80 ASGTVLDGDVDIA
+80 TSGTIFGDGVDVADIT
-93 EEKKRLQKE
+93 EEKKKLQKL
-102 IKQRQQAIDSIFEE
+102 IKQRQQAIDENLEYSQKVLDDKPDNPFLLR
-116 SGKSAKDSA
+116 AKELQQQQDIDLATLQSYREQINEA
-125 AVFIEKGV
+125 RKKQKALENANFSEVKKNAEKNV
-133 IEPEIKAN
+133 VQPEIKAN
-141 EEQEKQISLWEKFK
+141 EQQEKHISLWEKFK
-155 QKVKSVGEVI
+155 QKVKSVGDVI
-165 KKLGKAIVR
+165 KKLGDREDKEEKKRKASGFVGKLGKAIVR
-174 VAIYRAIRAAIKG
+174 VAVYRAIRAAIKG
-187 IVQTIRNG
+187 IVQTIRSG
-195 LQAFAEFS
+195 LQSFAEFS

-253 AETIAY
+253 AETLAY

-271 EYQEQYNKAVNLLPF
+271 EYQEQYNKAINLLPF

-301 KVAVDTEKMAKNAP
+301 KTAVDTEKMAKNAP
-315 KLGKIKAVITSFKE
+315 KLEKIKAVITSFKE
-329 TLKDVVATLGKAWEF
+329 ALKAVVAALGKAWEY
-344 IKSIFGECGDVILT
+344 IKSIFGEYGDVILT
-358 FMKSNIDFSKLLW
+358 VMKASINFGKQLW
-371 QTLGSLLNVVKVI
+371 ETLGALINAIKVI

-395 TSLTLL
+395 SSLAVFA
-401 SGVLTTIVGIA
+401 GILTTIVGIA
-412 KTFLDILNSILNRD
+412 KTFLDILKSILTLD

-435 SYFNF
+435 GYFN
-440 GFTKKAK
+440 
-447 NAPKLGKIKAV
+447 
-458 ITSFKETLKD
+458 
-468 VVATLGKA
+468 
-476 WEFIKSIFGECGDVI
+476 
-491 LTFMKSNIDF
+491 
-501 SKLLWQTL
+501 
-509 GSLLN
+509 
-514 VVKVILNLD
+514 
-523 FSKSIIYTSLT
+523 Y
-534 LLSGVLTTIVGIAK
+534 
-548 TFLDILNSILNRDF
+548 
-562 SGFGE
+562 
-567 RVKSYFNFGFT
+567 GFT
-578 KNLWNRGRRGGF
+578 KNLWNRGGRGRG
-590 IKDFLKWKFHIG
+590 IKNFFKGLFNIG
-602 TYATGGLP
+602 TYATGGFP

-629 GSSQSAVMNMQQL
+629 GSGQSAVMNMQQL

>member
-58 NVNVSKLKQAAKQVQ
+58 NVNVSELKQAAKQVQ

-80 ASGTVLDGDVDIA
+80 TSGTIFSDGVDVADIT
-93 EEKKRLQKE
+93 EEKKKLQKL
-102 IKQRQQAIDSIFEE
+102 IKQRQQAIDENLEYSQKVLDDKPDNPFLLR
-116 SGKSAKDSA
+116 AKELQQQQDIDLATLQSYREQINEA
-125 AVFIEKGV
+125 RKKQKALENANLSEVKKNAEKNV
-133 IEPEIKAN
+133 VQPEIKAN
-141 EEQEKQISLWEKFK
+141 EQQEKHISLWEKFK

-165 KKLGKAIVR
+165 KKLGDREDKEEKKRKASGFVGKLGKAIVR
-174 VAIYRAIRAAIKG
+174 VAVYRAIRAAIKG
-187 IVQTIRNG
+187 IVQTIRSG
-195 LQAFAEFS
+195 LQSFAEFS

-253 AETIAY
+253 AETLAY

-271 EYQEQYNKAVNLLPF
+271 EYQEQYNKAINLLPF

-301 KVAVDTEKMAKNAP
+301 KTAVDTEKMAKNAP
-315 KLGKIKAVITSFKE
+315 KLEKIKAVITSFKE
-329 TLKDVVATLGKAWEF
+329 ALKAVVAALGKAWEY
-344 IKSIFGECGDVILT
+344 IKSIFGEYGDVILT
-358 FMKSNIDFSKLLW
+358 VMKASINFGKQLW
-371 QTLGSLLNVVKVI
+371 ETLGALINAVKVI

-395 TSLTLL
+395 SSLAVFA
-401 SGVLTTIVGIA
+401 GILTTIVGIA
-412 KTFLDILNSILNRD
+412 KTFLDILKSILTLD

-435 SYFNF
+435 GYFN
-440 GFTKKAK
+440 
-447 NAPKLGKIKAV
+447 
-458 ITSFKETLKD
+458 
-468 VVATLGKA
+468 
-476 WEFIKSIFGECGDVI
+476 
-491 LTFMKSNIDF
+491 
-501 SKLLWQTL
+501 
-509 GSLLN
+509 
-514 VVKVILNLD
+514 
-523 FSKSIIYTSLT
+523 Y
-534 LLSGVLTTIVGIAK
+534 
-548 TFLDILNSILNRDF
+548 
-562 SGFGE
+562 
-567 RVKSYFNFGFT
+567 GFT
-578 KNLWNRGRRGGF
+578 KNLWNRGGRGRG
-590 IKDFLKWKFHIG
+590 IKNFFKGLFNIG
-602 TYATGGLP
+602 TYATGGFP

>member
-58 NVNVSKLKQAAKQVQ
+58 NVNVSELKQAAKQVQ

-80 ASGTVLDGDVDIA
+80 TSGTIFGDGVDVADIT
-93 EEKKRLQKE
+93 EEKKKLQKL
-102 IKQRQQAIDSIFEE
+102 IKQRQQAIDENLEYSQKVLDDKPDNPFLLR
-116 SGKSAKDSA
+116 AKELQQQQDIDLATLQSYREQINEA
-125 AVFIEKGV
+125 RKKQKALENANLSEVKKNAEKNV
-133 IEPEIKAN
+133 VQPEIKAN
-141 EEQEKQISLWEKFK
+141 EQQEKHISLWEKFK
-155 QKVKSVGEVI
+155 QKVKSVGDVI
-165 KKLGKAIVR
+165 KKLGDREDKEEKKSKASGFVGKLGKAIVR
-174 VAIYRAIRAAIKG
+174 VAVYRAIRAAIKG
-187 IVQTIRNG
+187 IVQTISNG
-195 LQAFAEFS
+195 LQSFAEFS

-253 AETIAY
+253 AETLAY

-301 KVAVDTEKMAKNAP
+301 KTAVDTEKMARNAP
-315 KLGKIKAVITSFKE
+315 KLEKIKAVITSFKE
-329 TLKDVVATLGKAWEF
+329 ALKAVVAALGKAWEY
-344 IKSIFGECGDVILT
+344 IKSIFGEYGDVILT
-358 FMKSNIDFSKLLW
+358 VMKASINFGKQLW
-371 QTLGSLLNVVKVI
+371 ETLGALINAIKVI

-395 TSLTLL
+395 SSLAVFA
-401 SGVLTTIVGIA
+401 GILTTIVGIA
-412 KTFLDILNSILNRD
+412 KTFLDILKSILTLD

-435 SYFNF
+435 GYFN
-440 GFTKKAK
+440 
-447 NAPKLGKIKAV
+447 
-458 ITSFKETLKD
+458 
-468 VVATLGKA
+468 
-476 WEFIKSIFGECGDVI
+476 
-491 LTFMKSNIDF
+491 
-501 SKLLWQTL
+501 
-509 GSLLN
+509 
-514 VVKVILNLD
+514 
-523 FSKSIIYTSLT
+523 Y
-534 LLSGVLTTIVGIAK
+534 
-548 TFLDILNSILNRDF
+548 
-562 SGFGE
+562 
-567 RVKSYFNFGFT
+567 GFT
-578 KNLWNRGRRGGF
+578 KNLWNRGGRGKG
-590 IKDFLKWKFHIG
+590 IKNFFKGLFNIG

-629 GSSQSAVMNMQQL
+629 GSNQSAVMNMQQL

>member
-58 NVNVSKLKQAAKQVQ
+58 NVNVSELKQAAKQVQ

-80 ASGTVLDGDVDIA
+80 ASGTVLGDGVDVADIT
-93 EEKKRLQKE
+93 EEKNKLQKL
-102 IKQRQQAIDSIFEE
+102 IKQRQQAIDENLEYSQKVLDDKPDNPFLLR
-116 SGKSAKDSA
+116 AKELQQQQDIDLATLQSYRKQINEA
-125 AVFIEKGV
+125 RKKQKALENANLSEVKKDVEKNV
-133 IEPEIKAN
+133 VQPEIKAN

-155 QKVKSVGEVI
+155 QKVKSVGDVI
-165 KKLGKAIVR
+165 KKLGDREDKEEKKSKASGFVGKLGKAIVR
-174 VAIYRAIRAAIKG
+174 VAIYRAIRAAIKS
-187 IVQTIRNG
+187 IVQTIRQG

-223 FTAAFAPILESIAP
+223 FTTAFAPILESIAP

-301 KVAVDTEKMAKNAP
+301 KAAVDTEKMAKNAP
-315 KLGKIKAVITSFKE
+315 KFEKIKAVITSFKE
-329 TLKDVVATLGKAWEF
+329 TLKAVVATLGKAWEY
-344 IKSIFGECGDVILT
+344 IKSIFGEYGDVILT
-358 FMKSNIDFSKLLW
+358 VMKASINFGKQIW
-371 QTLGSLLNVVKVI
+371 EVLGALINAIKVI

-395 TSLTLL
+395 SSLAVFA
-401 SGVLTTIVGIA
+401 GILTTIVGIA
-412 KTFLDILNSILNRD
+412 KTFLDILKSILTLD

-435 SYFNF
+435 GYFN
-440 GFTKKAK
+440 
-447 NAPKLGKIKAV
+447 
-458 ITSFKETLKD
+458 
-468 VVATLGKA
+468 
-476 WEFIKSIFGECGDVI
+476 
-491 LTFMKSNIDF
+491 
-501 SKLLWQTL
+501 
-509 GSLLN
+509 
-514 VVKVILNLD
+514 
-523 FSKSIIYTSLT
+523 Y
-534 LLSGVLTTIVGIAK
+534 
-548 TFLDILNSILNRDF
+548 
-562 SGFGE
+562 
-567 RVKSYFNFGFT
+567 GFT
-578 KNLWNRGRRGGF
+578 KNLWNRGGRGRG
-590 IKDFLKWKFHIG
+590 IKNFFKGLFNIG

-610 DTGSLFLAG
+610 DAGSLFLAG

-629 GSSQSAVMNMQQL
+629 GSGQSAVMNMQQL

>member
-58 NVNVSKLKQAAKQVQ
+58 NVNVSELKQAAKQVQ

-80 ASGTVLDGDVDIA
+80 ASGTIFGDGVDVADIT
-93 EEKKRLQKE
+93 EEKRKLQKL
-102 IKQRQQAIDSIFEE
+102 IKQRQQAIDENLEYSQKVLDDKPDNPFLLR
-116 SGKSAKDSA
+116 AKELQQQQDIDRATLQSYREQINEA
-125 AVFIEKGV
+125 RKKQKALENANFSEVKKNAEKNV
-133 IEPEIKAN
+133 VQPEIKAN
-141 EEQEKQISLWEKFK
+141 EQQEKHISLWEKFK

-165 KKLGKAIVR
+165 KKLGDREDKEEKKSKASGFVGKLGKAIVR
-174 VAIYRAIRAAIKG
+174 VAVYRAIRAAIKG
-187 IVQTIRNG
+187 IVQTIRSG
-195 LQAFAEFS
+195 LQSFAEFS

-253 AETIAY
+253 AETLAY

-271 EYQEQYNKAVNLLPF
+271 EYQEQYNKAINLLPF

-301 KVAVDTEKMAKNAP
+301 KTAVDTEKMAKNAP
-315 KLGKIKAVITSFKE
+315 KLEKINAVITSFKE
-329 TLKDVVATLGKAWEF
+329 ALKAVVAALGKAWEY
-344 IKSIFGECGDVILT
+344 IKSIFGEYGDVILT
-358 FMKSNIDFSKLLW
+358 VMKASINFGKQLW
-371 QTLGSLLNVVKVI
+371 ETLGALINAIKVI

-395 TSLTLL
+395 SSLAVFA
-401 SGVLTTIVGIA
+401 GILTTIVGIA
-412 KTFLDILNSILNRD
+412 KTFLDILKSILTLD

-435 SYFNF
+435 GYFN
-440 GFTKKAK
+440 
-447 NAPKLGKIKAV
+447 
-458 ITSFKETLKD
+458 
-468 VVATLGKA
+468 
-476 WEFIKSIFGECGDVI
+476 
-491 LTFMKSNIDF
+491 
-501 SKLLWQTL
+501 
-509 GSLLN
+509 
-514 VVKVILNLD
+514 
-523 FSKSIIYTSLT
+523 Y
-534 LLSGVLTTIVGIAK
+534 
-548 TFLDILNSILNRDF
+548 
-562 SGFGE
+562 
-567 RVKSYFNFGFT
+567 GFT
-578 KNLWNRGRRGGF
+578 KNLWNRGGRGRG
-590 IKDFLKWKFHIG
+590 IKNFFKGLFNIG
-602 TYATGGLP
+602 TYATGGFP

-629 GSSQSAVMNMQQL
+629 GSGQSAVMNMQQL

>member
-27 IKDLSSSLAALD
+27 IKDLSSSLATLD

-58 NVNVSKLKQAAKQVQ
+58 NVNVSELKQAAKQVQ

-80 ASGTVLDGDVDIA
+80 TSGTIFGDGVDVADIT
-93 EEKKRLQKE
+93 EEKRKLQKL
-102 IKQRQQAIDSIFEE
+102 IKQRQQAIDENLEYSEKVLDNKPDNPFLLR
-116 SGKSAKDSA
+116 AKELQQQQDIDRATLQSYREQINEA
-125 AVFIEKGV
+125 RKKQKALENANFSEVKKNAEKNV
-133 IEPEIKAN
+133 VQPEIKAN
-141 EEQEKQISLWEKFK
+141 EQQEKHISLWEKFK

-165 KKLGKAIVR
+165 KKLGDREDKEEKKSKASGFVGKLGKAIVR
-174 VAIYRAIRAAIKG
+174 VAVYRAIRAAIKG

-195 LQAFAEFS
+195 LQSFAEFS

-253 AETIAY
+253 AETLAY

-271 EYQEQYNKAVNLLPF
+271 EYQEQYNKAINLLPF

-301 KVAVDTEKMAKNAP
+301 KAAVDTEKMAKNAP
-315 KLGKIKAVITSFKE
+315 KLEKIKAVITSFKE
-329 TLKDVVATLGKAWEF
+329 TLKAVVATLGKAWEY
-344 IKSIFGECGDVILT
+344 IKSIFGEYGDVILT
-358 FMKSNIDFSKLLW
+358 VMKASINFGKQLW
-371 QTLGSLLNVVKVI
+371 ETLGALINAIKVI

-395 TSLTLL
+395 SSLAVFA
-401 SGVLTTIVGIA
+401 GILTTIVGIA
-412 KTFLDILNSILNRD
+412 KTFLDILKSILTLD

-435 SYFNF
+435 GYFN
-440 GFTKKAK
+440 
-447 NAPKLGKIKAV
+447 
-458 ITSFKETLKD
+458 
-468 VVATLGKA
+468 
-476 WEFIKSIFGECGDVI
+476 
-491 LTFMKSNIDF
+491 
-501 SKLLWQTL
+501 
-509 GSLLN
+509 
-514 VVKVILNLD
+514 
-523 FSKSIIYTSLT
+523 Y
-534 LLSGVLTTIVGIAK
+534 
-548 TFLDILNSILNRDF
+548 
-562 SGFGE
+562 
-567 RVKSYFNFGFT
+567 GFT
-578 KNLWNRGRRGGF
+578 KNLWNRGGRGRG
-590 IKDFLKWKFHIG
+590 IKNFFKGLFNIG

-629 GSSQSAVMNMQQL
+629 GSGQSAVMNMQQL

>member
-58 NVNVSKLKQAAKQVQ
+58 NVNVSELKQAAKQVQ

-80 ASGTVLDGDVDIA
+80 ASGTVLGGDGVDVADIT
-93 EEKKRLQKE
+93 EEKKKLQKL
-102 IKQRQQAIDSIFEE
+102 IKQRQQAIDENLEYSQKVLDDKPDNPFLLR
-116 SGKSAKDSA
+116 AKELQQQQDIDRATLQSYRKQINEA
-125 AVFIEKGV
+125 RKKQKALENANLSEVKKDVEKNV
-133 IEPEIKAN
+133 VQPETKAN
-141 EEQEKQISLWEKFK
+141 EQQEKHISLWEKFK
-155 QKVKSVGEVI
+155 QKIKSVGEVI
-165 KKLGKAIVR
+165 KKLGDREDKEEKKSKASGFVGKLGKAIVR
-174 VAIYRAIRAAIKG
+174 VAVYRAIRAAIKG

-195 LQAFAEFS
+195 LQSFAEFS

-223 FTAAFAPILESIAP
+223 FTAAFAPILESLAP

-286 DKFNVLQQSSYGGFE
+286 DKFNVLQQSSYGGFG
-301 KVAVDTEKMAKNAP
+301 KAAVDTEKMAKNAP
-315 KLGKIKAVITSFKE
+315 KLEKIKAVITSFKE
-329 TLKDVVATLGKAWEF
+329 TLKAVVATLGKAWEY
-344 IKSIFGECGDVILT
+344 IKSIFGEYGDVILT
-358 FMKSNIDFSKLLW
+358 VMKASINFGKQLW
-371 QTLGSLLNVVKVI
+371 ETLGALINAIKVI

-395 TSLTLL
+395 SSLAVFA
-401 SGVLTTIVGIA
+401 GILTTIVGIA
-412 KTFLDILNSILNRD
+412 KTFLDILKSILTLD

-435 SYFNF
+435 GYFN
-440 GFTKKAK
+440 
-447 NAPKLGKIKAV
+447 
-458 ITSFKETLKD
+458 
-468 VVATLGKA
+468 
-476 WEFIKSIFGECGDVI
+476 
-491 LTFMKSNIDF
+491 
-501 SKLLWQTL
+501 
-509 GSLLN
+509 
-514 VVKVILNLD
+514 
-523 FSKSIIYTSLT
+523 Y
-534 LLSGVLTTIVGIAK
+534 
-548 TFLDILNSILNRDF
+548 
-562 SGFGE
+562 
-567 RVKSYFNFGFT
+567 GFT
-578 KNLWNRGRRGGF
+578 KNLWNRGGRGRG
-590 IKDFLKWKFHIG
+590 IKNFFKGLFNIG

-629 GSSQSAVMNMQQL
+629 GSGQSAVMNMQQL

>member
-58 NVNVSKLKQAAKQVQ
+58 NVNVSELKQAAKQVQ
-73 KAVAPTS
+73 KAVAPELKGG
-80 ASGTVLDGDVDIA
+80 AILGGDVDIA
-93 EEKKRLQKE
+93 EEKKKLQKE
-102 IKQRQQAIDSIFEE
+102 IKQRQQAIDENLEYSQKIFDGASGNPFQLRAEELQKDQNTAQATLQSYTEMAKEARKTKKALESTVFGANSKTSYQYIGKDLAAVKQTITGTLDKITITTKGKSNEVKKAIDSIFEE

-141 EEQEKQISLWEKFK
+141 EQQEKHISLWEKFK
-155 QKVKSVGEVI
+155 QKVKSVGDVI
-165 KKLGKAIVR
+165 KKLGDREDKEEKKSKASGFAGKLGKAIVR

-187 IVQTIRNG
+187 IVQTISNG

-301 KVAVDTEKMAKNAP
+301 KAAVDTEKMAKNAP
-315 KLGKIKAVITSFKE
+315 KLEKIKAVITSFKE
-329 TLKDVVATLGKAWEF
+329 ALKAVVAALGKAWEY
-344 IKSIFGECGDVILT
+344 IKSIFGEYGDVILT
-358 FMKSNIDFSKLLW
+358 VMKASIDFSKLLW

-412 KTFLDILNSILNRD
+412 KTFLDII
-426 FSGFGERVK
+426 
-435 SYFNF
+435 
-440 GFTKKAK
+440 
-447 NAPKLGKIKAV
+447 
-458 ITSFKETLKD
+458 
-468 VVATLGKA
+468 
-476 WEFIKSIFGECGDVI
+476 
-491 LTFMKSNIDF
+491 
-501 SKLLWQTL
+501 
-509 GSLLN
+509 
-514 VVKVILNLD
+514 
-523 FSKSIIYTSLT
+523 
-534 LLSGVLTTIVGIAK
+534 
-548 TFLDILNSILNRDF
+548 NSILNRDF

-629 GSSQSAVMNMQQL
+629 GSGQSAVMNMQQL

>member
-58 NVNVSKLKQAAKQVQ
+58 NVNVSELKQAAKQVQ

-80 ASGTVLDGDVDIA
+80 ASGTIFSDGVDVADIT
-93 EEKKRLQKE
+93 EEKRKLQKL
-102 IKQRQQAIDSIFEE
+102 IKQRQQAIDENLEYSEKVLDNKPDNPFLLR
-116 SGKSAKDSA
+116 AKELQQQQDIDRATLQSYREQINEA
-125 AVFIEKGV
+125 RKTQKALENANLSEVKKNVEKNV
-133 IEPEIKAN
+133 VQSEIKAN
-141 EEQEKQISLWEKFK
+141 EQQEKNISLWEKLK
-155 QKVKSVGEVI
+155 QKVKSVGDVI
-165 KKLGKAIVR
+165 KKLGDREDKEEKKSKASGFVGKLGKAIVR
-174 VAIYRAIRAAIKG
+174 VAVYRAIRAAIKG

-195 LQAFAEFS
+195 LQSFAEFS

-301 KVAVDTEKMAKNAP
+301 KAAVDTEKMAKNAP
-315 KLGKIKAVITSFKE
+315 KLEKIKAVITSFKE
-329 TLKDVVATLGKAWEF
+329 TLKAVVAALGKAWEF
-344 IKSIFGECGDVILT
+344 VKSIFGEYGDVILT
-358 FMKSNIDFSKLLW
+358 VMKASLNFGKQLW
-371 QTLGSLLNVVKVI
+371 ETLGALINAIKVI

-395 TSLTLL
+395 SSLAVFA
-401 SGVLTTIVGIA
+401 GILTTIVGIA
-412 KTFLDILNSILNRD
+412 KTFLDILKSILTLD

-435 SYFNF
+435 GYFN
-440 GFTKKAK
+440 
-447 NAPKLGKIKAV
+447 
-458 ITSFKETLKD
+458 
-468 VVATLGKA
+468 
-476 WEFIKSIFGECGDVI
+476 
-491 LTFMKSNIDF
+491 
-501 SKLLWQTL
+501 
-509 GSLLN
+509 
-514 VVKVILNLD
+514 
-523 FSKSIIYTSLT
+523 Y
-534 LLSGVLTTIVGIAK
+534 
-548 TFLDILNSILNRDF
+548 
-562 SGFGE
+562 
-567 RVKSYFNFGFT
+567 GFT
-578 KNLWNRGRRGGF
+578 KNLWNRGGRGKG
-590 IKDFLKWKFHIG
+590 IKNFFKGLFNIG

-610 DTGSLFLAG
+610 NTGSLFLAG

-629 GSSQSAVMNMQQL
+629 GSGQSAVMNMQQL

>member
-58 NVNVSKLKQAAKQVQ
+58 NVNVSELKQAAKQVQ

-80 ASGTVLDGDVDIA
+80 ASETIFGDGVDVADIT
-93 EEKKRLQKE
+93 EEKNKLQKL
-102 IKQRQQAIDSIFEE
+102 IKQRQQAIDENLEYSQKVLDDKPDNPFLLR
-116 SGKSAKDSA
+116 AKELQQQQDIDRATLQSYRKQINEA
-125 AVFIEKGV
+125 RKKQKALENANLSEVKKDVEKNV
-133 IEPEIKAN
+133 VQPETKAN
-141 EEQEKQISLWEKFK
+141 EQQEKHISLWERFK
-155 QKVKSVGEVI
+155 QKVKSVGDVI
-165 KKLGKAIVR
+165 KKLGDREDKEEKKSKASGFVGKLGKAIIR
-174 VAIYRAIRAAIKG
+174 VAIYRAIRAAIKS
-187 IVQTIRNG
+187 IVQTIRQG

-223 FTAAFAPILESIAP
+223 FTTAFAPILESIAP

-301 KVAVDTEKMAKNAP
+301 KAAVDTEKMAKNAP
-315 KLGKIKAVITSFKE
+315 KFEKIKAVITSFKE
-329 TLKDVVATLGKAWEF
+329 TLKAVVATLGKAWEF
-344 IKSIFGECGDVILT
+344 VKSIFGEYGDVILT
-358 FMKSNIDFSKLLW
+358 VMKSSINFGKQIW
-371 QTLGSLLNVVKVI
+371 EVLGALINAIKVI

-395 TSLTLL
+395 SSLAVFA
-401 SGVLTTIVGIA
+401 GILTTIVGIA
-412 KTFLDILNSILNRD
+412 KTFLDILKSILTLD

-435 SYFNF
+435 GYFN
-440 GFTKKAK
+440 
-447 NAPKLGKIKAV
+447 
-458 ITSFKETLKD
+458 
-468 VVATLGKA
+468 
-476 WEFIKSIFGECGDVI
+476 
-491 LTFMKSNIDF
+491 
-501 SKLLWQTL
+501 
-509 GSLLN
+509 
-514 VVKVILNLD
+514 
-523 FSKSIIYTSLT
+523 Y
-534 LLSGVLTTIVGIAK
+534 
-548 TFLDILNSILNRDF
+548 
-562 SGFGE
+562 
-567 RVKSYFNFGFT
+567 GFT
-578 KNLWNRGRRGGF
+578 KNLWNRGGRGRG
-590 IKDFLKWKFHIG
+590 IKNFFKGLFNIG
-602 TYATGGLP
+602 TYATGGFP

-629 GSSQSAVMNMQQL
+629 GSGQSAVMNMQQL

>member
-58 NVNVSKLKQAAKQVQ
+58 NVNVSELKQAAKQVQ

-80 ASGTVLDGDVDIA
+80 ASGTVLGGDVDIA
-93 EEKKRLQKE
+93 NITEEKKKLQKL
-102 IKQRQQAIDSIFEE
+102 IKQRQQAIDENLEYSQKVLDDKPDNPFLLRAKELQQQQDIDLATLQSYRKQINEARKKQKAIE
-116 SGKSAKDSA
+116 NANLSATAKDDKSSE
-125 AVFIEKGV
+125 VKKDVEKNV
-133 IEPEIKAN
+133 VQPETKAN
-141 EEQEKQISLWEKFK
+141 EQQEKHISLWEKFK
-155 QKVKSVGEVI
+155 QKVKSVGDVI
-165 KKLGKAIVR
+165 KKLGDSEDKEEKKSKASGFVGKLGKAIVR

-209 MTALTSAGRNFKMS
+209 MTALTSAERNFKMS

-301 KVAVDTEKMAKNAP
+301 KAAVDTEKMAENAP
-315 KLGKIKAVITSFKE
+315 KLEKIKAVITSFKE
-329 TLKDVVATLGKAWEF
+329 TLKAVVATCGKAWEF
-344 IKSIFGECGDVILT
+344 IKSIFGEYGDVILT
-358 FMKSNIDFSKLLW
+358 VMKASINFGKQLW
-371 QTLGSLLNVVKVI
+371 ETLGALI
-384 LNLDF
+384 
-389 SKSIIY
+389 
-395 TSLTLL
+395 
-401 SGVLTTIVGIA
+401 
-412 KTFLDILNSILNRD
+412 
-426 FSGFGERVK
+426 
-435 SYFNF
+435 
-440 GFTKKAK
+440 
-447 NAPKLGKIKAV
+447 NAI
-458 ITSFKETLKD
+458 
-468 VVATLGKA
+468 
-476 WEFIKSIFGECGDVI
+476 
-491 LTFMKSNIDF
+491 
-501 SKLLWQTL
+501 
-509 GSLLN
+509 
-514 VVKVILNLD
+514 KVILNLD

-602 TYATGGLP
+602 TYATGGIP

-629 GSSQSAVMNMQQL
+629 GSGQSAVMNMQQL

>member
-58 NVNVSKLKQAAKQVQ
+58 NVNVSELKQAAKQVQ

-80 ASGTVLDGDVDIA
+80 ASGTVLGDGVDVADIT
-93 EEKKRLQKE
+93 EEKKKLQKL
-102 IKQRQQAIDSIFEE
+102 IKQRQQAIDENLEYSQ
-116 SGKSAKDSA
+116 KVLDDKPDNPLLLRAKELQQQQDIDLATLQSYREQINEA
-125 AVFIEKGV
+125 RKKQKALENANFSEVKKNAEKNV
-133 IEPEIKAN
+133 VQPEIKAN
-141 EEQEKQISLWEKFK
+141 EQQEKHISLWEKFK
-155 QKVKSVGEVI
+155 QKVKSVGDVI
-165 KKLGKAIVR
+165 KKLGDREDKEEKKRKASGFVGKLGKAIVR
-174 VAIYRAIRAAIKG
+174 VAVYRAIRAAIKG
-187 IVQTIRNG
+187 IVQTIRSG
-195 LQAFAEFS
+195 LQSFAEFS

-253 AETIAY
+253 AETLAY

-271 EYQEQYNKAVNLLPF
+271 EYQEQYNKAINLLPF

-301 KVAVDTEKMAKNAP
+301 KTAVDTEKMAKNAP
-315 KLGKIKAVITSFKE
+315 KLEKIKAVITSFKE
-329 TLKDVVATLGKAWEF
+329 ALKAVVAALGKAWEY
-344 IKSIFGECGDVILT
+344 IKSIFGEYGDVILT
-358 FMKSNIDFSKLLW
+358 VMKASINFGKQLW
-371 QTLGSLLNVVKVI
+371 ETLGALINAIKVI

-395 TSLTLL
+395 SSLAVFA
-401 SGVLTTIVGIA
+401 GILTTIVGIA
-412 KTFLDILNSILNRD
+412 KTFLDILKSILTLD

-435 SYFNF
+435 GYFN
-440 GFTKKAK
+440 
-447 NAPKLGKIKAV
+447 
-458 ITSFKETLKD
+458 
-468 VVATLGKA
+468 
-476 WEFIKSIFGECGDVI
+476 
-491 LTFMKSNIDF
+491 
-501 SKLLWQTL
+501 
-509 GSLLN
+509 
-514 VVKVILNLD
+514 
-523 FSKSIIYTSLT
+523 Y
-534 LLSGVLTTIVGIAK
+534 
-548 TFLDILNSILNRDF
+548 
-562 SGFGE
+562 
-567 RVKSYFNFGFT
+567 GFT
-578 KNLWNRGRRGGF
+578 KNLWNRGGRGKG
-590 IKDFLKWKFHIG
+590 IKNFFKGLFNIG

-629 GSSQSAVMNMQQL
+629 GSGQSAVMNMQQL

>member
-58 NVNVSKLKQAAKQVQ
+58 NVNVSELKQAAKQVQ

-80 ASGTVLDGDVDIA
+80 ASGTIFGDGVDVADIT
-93 EEKKRLQKE
+93 EEKRKLQKL
-102 IKQRQQAIDSIFEE
+102 IKQRQQAIDENLEYSEKVLDNKPDNPFLLR
-116 SGKSAKDSA
+116 AKELQQQQDIDRATLQSYREQINEA
-125 AVFIEKGV
+125 RKKQKALENANFSEVKKNAEKNV
-133 IEPEIKAN
+133 VQPEIKAN
-141 EEQEKQISLWEKFK
+141 EQQEKHISLWEKFK

-165 KKLGKAIVR
+165 KKLGDREDKEEKKSKASGFVGKLGKAIVR
-174 VAIYRAIRAAIKG
+174 VAVYRAIRAAIKG
-187 IVQTIRNG
+187 IVQTIRSG
-195 LQAFAEFS
+195 LQSFAEFS

-253 AETIAY
+253 AETLAY

-271 EYQEQYNKAVNLLPF
+271 EYQEQYNKAINLLPF

-301 KVAVDTEKMAKNAP
+301 KAAVDTEKMAKNAP
-315 KLGKIKAVITSFKE
+315 KLEKIKAVITSFKE
-329 TLKDVVATLGKAWEF
+329 ALKAVVAALGKAWEY
-344 IKSIFGECGDVILT
+344 IKSIFGEYGDVILT
-358 FMKSNIDFSKLLW
+358 VMKASINFGKQLW
-371 QTLGSLLNVVKVI
+371 ETLGALINAIKVI

-395 TSLTLL
+395 SSLAVFA
-401 SGVLTTIVGIA
+401 GILTTIVGIA
-412 KTFLDILNSILNRD
+412 KTFLDILKSILTLD

-435 SYFNF
+435 GYFN
-440 GFTKKAK
+440 
-447 NAPKLGKIKAV
+447 
-458 ITSFKETLKD
+458 
-468 VVATLGKA
+468 
-476 WEFIKSIFGECGDVI
+476 
-491 LTFMKSNIDF
+491 
-501 SKLLWQTL
+501 
-509 GSLLN
+509 
-514 VVKVILNLD
+514 
-523 FSKSIIYTSLT
+523 Y
-534 LLSGVLTTIVGIAK
+534 
-548 TFLDILNSILNRDF
+548 
-562 SGFGE
+562 
-567 RVKSYFNFGFT
+567 GFT
-578 KNLWNRGRRGGF
+578 KNLWNRGGRGRG
-590 IKDFLKWKFHIG
+590 IKNFFKGLFNIG
-602 TYATGGLP
+602 TYATGGFP

-629 GSSQSAVMNMQQL
+629 GSGQSAVMNMQQL

>member
-58 NVNVSKLKQAAKQVQ
+58 NVNVSELKQAAKQVQ

-80 ASGTVLDGDVDIA
+80 TSGTIFGDGVDVADIT
-93 EEKKRLQKE
+93 EEKRKLQKL
-102 IKQRQQAIDSIFEE
+102 IKQRQQAIDENLEYSEKVLDNKPDNPFLLR
-116 SGKSAKDSA
+116 AKELQQQQDIDRATLQSYREQINEA
-125 AVFIEKGV
+125 RKKQKALENANFSEVKKNAEKNV
-133 IEPEIKAN
+133 VQPEIKAN
-141 EEQEKQISLWEKFK
+141 EQQEKHISLWEKFK

-165 KKLGKAIVR
+165 KKLGDREDKEEKKSKASGFVGKLGKAIVR
-174 VAIYRAIRAAIKG
+174 VAVYRAIRAAIKG
-187 IVQTIRNG
+187 IVQTIRSG
-195 LQAFAEFS
+195 LQSFAEFS

-253 AETIAY
+253 AETLAY

-271 EYQEQYNKAVNLLPF
+271 EYQEQYNKAINLLPF

-301 KVAVDTEKMAKNAP
+301 KTAVDTEKMAKNAP
-315 KLGKIKAVITSFKE
+315 KLEKIKAVITSFKE
-329 TLKDVVATLGKAWEF
+329 ALKAVVAALGKAWEY
-344 IKSIFGECGDVILT
+344 IKSIFGEYGDVILT
-358 FMKSNIDFSKLLW
+358 VMKASINFGKQLW
-371 QTLGSLLNVVKVI
+371 ETLGALINAIKVI

-395 TSLTLL
+395 SSLAVFA
-401 SGVLTTIVGIA
+401 GILTTIVGIA
-412 KTFLDILNSILNRD
+412 KTFLDILKSILTLD
-426 FSGFGERVK
+426 FSGFGERVRG
-435 SYFNF
+435 YFN
-440 GFTKKAK
+440 
-447 NAPKLGKIKAV
+447 
-458 ITSFKETLKD
+458 
-468 VVATLGKA
+468 
-476 WEFIKSIFGECGDVI
+476 
-491 LTFMKSNIDF
+491 
-501 SKLLWQTL
+501 
-509 GSLLN
+509 
-514 VVKVILNLD
+514 
-523 FSKSIIYTSLT
+523 Y
-534 LLSGVLTTIVGIAK
+534 
-548 TFLDILNSILNRDF
+548 
-562 SGFGE
+562 
-567 RVKSYFNFGFT
+567 GFT
-578 KNLWNRGRRGGF
+578 KNLWNRGGRGRG
-590 IKDFLKWKFHIG
+590 IKNFFKGLFNIG

-629 GSSQSAVMNMQQL
+629 GSGQSAVMNMQQL

>member
-58 NVNVSKLKQAAKQVQ
+58 NVNVSELKQAAKQVQ
-73 KAVAPTS
+73 KAVAPE
-80 ASGTVLDGDVDIA
+80 LKDGAVFGGDIDIA
-93 EEKKRLQKE
+93 EEKKKLQKVM
-102 IKQRQQAIDSIFEE
+102 KQRQQAIDENLEYSQKIFDGASGNPFQLRAEELQKEQDAAQATLQSYKEMAKEARKTKKELESTVFGANSKTSYQYIGKDLTAVKQTITGTLDKITITTKGKSNEVKKAVDSIFEE

-125 AVFIEKGV
+125 AVFIEQGV

-141 EEQEKQISLWEKFK
+141 EEQEKHISLWERFK

-165 KKLGKAIVR
+165 KKLGDREDKEEKKSKASGFGGKLGKAIVR

-187 IVQTIRNG
+187 IVQTIRQG

-301 KVAVDTEKMAKNAP
+301 KAAVDTEKMAKNAP
-315 KLGKIKAVITSFKE
+315 KLEKIKAYITSFKE
-329 TLKDVVATLGKAWEF
+329 ALKAVVSTLGKAWEF
-344 IKSIFGECGDVILT
+344 VKSIFGEYGDVILT
-358 FMKSNIDFSKLLW
+358 VMKSSVDFSKLLW
-371 QTLGSLLNVVKVI
+371 QV
-384 LNLDF
+384 
-389 SKSIIY
+389 
-395 TSLTLL
+395 
-401 SGVLTTIVGIA
+401 
-412 KTFLDILNSILNRD
+412 
-426 FSGFGERVK
+426 
-435 SYFNF
+435 
-440 GFTKKAK
+440 
-447 NAPKLGKIKAV
+447 
-458 ITSFKETLKD
+458 
-468 VVATLGKA
+468 
-476 WEFIKSIFGECGDVI
+476 
-491 LTFMKSNIDF
+491 
-501 SKLLWQTL
+501 L

-629 GSSQSAVMNMQQL
+629 GSGQSAVMNMQQL

>member
-58 NVNVSKLKQAAKQVQ
+58 NVNVSELKQAAKQVQ
-73 KAVAPTS
+73 KAVAPEPND
-80 ASGTVLDGDVDIA
+80 GTVFSGEVDIA
-93 EEKKRLQKE
+93 NITEEKKKLQKL
-102 IKQRQQAIDSIFEE
+102 IKQRQQAIDENLEYSQKVLDDKPDNPFLLRAKELQQQQDIDLATLQSYRKQINEARKKQKAIE
-116 SGKSAKDSA
+116 NANLSATAKDDKSSE
-125 AVFIEKGV
+125 VKKDVEKNV
-133 IEPEIKAN
+133 VQPETKAN
-141 EEQEKQISLWEKFK
+141 EQQEKHISLWERFK

-165 KKLGKAIVR
+165 KKLGDREDKEEKKSKASGFGGKLGKAIVR

-187 IVQTIRNG
+187 IVQTIRQG

-301 KVAVDTEKMAKNAP
+301 KAAVDTEKMAKNAP
-315 KLGKIKAVITSFKE
+315 KLEKIKAVITSFKE
-329 TLKDVVATLGKAWEF
+329 GLKAVVSTLGKAWEF
-344 IKSIFGECGDVILT
+344 IKSIFGEYGDVILT
-358 FMKSNIDFSKLLW
+358 VMKSSIDFSKMLW

-412 KTFLDILNSILNRD
+412 KTFLDII
-426 FSGFGERVK
+426 
-435 SYFNF
+435 
-440 GFTKKAK
+440 
-447 NAPKLGKIKAV
+447 
-458 ITSFKETLKD
+458 
-468 VVATLGKA
+468 
-476 WEFIKSIFGECGDVI
+476 
-491 LTFMKSNIDF
+491 
-501 SKLLWQTL
+501 
-509 GSLLN
+509 
-514 VVKVILNLD
+514 
-523 FSKSIIYTSLT
+523 
-534 LLSGVLTTIVGIAK
+534 
-548 TFLDILNSILNRDF
+548 NSILNRDF

-619 ERGAELVTNV
+619 EHGAELVTNV
-629 GSSQSAVMNMQQL
+629 GSGQSAVMNMQQL

>member
-58 NVNVSKLKQAAKQVQ
+58 NVNVSELKQAAKQVQ

-80 ASGTVLDGDVDIA
+80 ASGTIFGDGVDVADIT
-93 EEKKRLQKE
+93 EEKRKLQKL
-102 IKQRQQAIDSIFEE
+102 IKQRQQAIDENLEYSQKVLDDKPDNPFLLR
-116 SGKSAKDSA
+116 AKELQQQQDIDRATLQSYREQINEA
-125 AVFIEKGV
+125 RKKQKALENANLSEVKKNAEKNV
-133 IEPEIKAN
+133 VQPEIKAN
-141 EEQEKQISLWEKFK
+141 EQQEKHISLWEKFK
-155 QKVKSVGEVI
+155 QKVKSVGDVI
-165 KKLGKAIVR
+165 KKLGDREDKEEKKSKASGFVGKLGKAIVR
-174 VAIYRAIRAAIKG
+174 VAVYRAIRAAIKG
-187 IVQTIRNG
+187 IVQTIRSG
-195 LQAFAEFS
+195 LQSFAEFS

-253 AETIAY
+253 AETLAY

-301 KVAVDTEKMAKNAP
+301 KTAVDTEKMAKNAP
-315 KLGKIKAVITSFKE
+315 KLEKIKAVITSFKE
-329 TLKDVVATLGKAWEF
+329 ALKAAVSALGKAWEY
-344 IKSIFGECGDVILT
+344 IKSIFGEYGDVILT
-358 FMKSNIDFSKLLW
+358 VMKASINFGKQLW
-371 QTLGSLLNVVKVI
+371 ETLGALINAIKVI

-395 TSLTLL
+395 SSLAVFA
-401 SGVLTTIVGIA
+401 GILTTIVGIA
-412 KTFLDILNSILNRD
+412 KTFLDILKSILTLD

-435 SYFNF
+435 GYFN
-440 GFTKKAK
+440 
-447 NAPKLGKIKAV
+447 
-458 ITSFKETLKD
+458 
-468 VVATLGKA
+468 
-476 WEFIKSIFGECGDVI
+476 
-491 LTFMKSNIDF
+491 
-501 SKLLWQTL
+501 
-509 GSLLN
+509 
-514 VVKVILNLD
+514 
-523 FSKSIIYTSLT
+523 Y
-534 LLSGVLTTIVGIAK
+534 
-548 TFLDILNSILNRDF
+548 
-562 SGFGE
+562 
-567 RVKSYFNFGFT
+567 GFT
-578 KNLWNRGRRGGF
+578 KNLWNRGGRGRG
-590 IKDFLKWKFHIG
+590 IKNFFKGLFNIG

-629 GSSQSAVMNMQQL
+629 GSGQSAVMNMQQL

-659 VGGHE
+659 VSGHE

>member
-58 NVNVSKLKQAAKQVQ
+58 NVNVSELKQAAKQVQ

-80 ASGTVLDGDVDIA
+80 ASGTVLGGDVDIA

-102 IKQRQQAIDSIFEE
+102 IKQRQQAIDENLEYSQKIFDGAAGNPFQLRAEDLQKEQDVAQATWQSYREMAKEARKKEKALESTIFGANSKNKTYYQYIGKDLTAVKQTITGTLDKITITTKGKSNEVKKAIDSIFEE

-141 EEQEKQISLWEKFK
+141 EQQEKHISLWEKFK
-155 QKVKSVGEVI
+155 QKVKSVGDVI
-165 KKLGKAIVR
+165 KKLGDREDKEEKKRKASGYVGKLGKAIVR

-209 MTALTSAGRNFKMS
+209 MTALTSARRNFKMS

-301 KVAVDTEKMAKNAP
+301 KAAVDTEKMAKNAP
-315 KLGKIKAVITSFKE
+315 KLEKIKAVITSFKE
-329 TLKDVVATLGKAWEF
+329 ALKAVVATLGKAWEY
-344 IKSIFGECGDVILT
+344 IKSIFGEYGDVILT
-358 FMKSNIDFSKLLW
+358 VMKSS
-371 QTLGSLLNVVKVI
+371 
-384 LNLDF
+384 
-389 SKSIIY
+389 
-395 TSLTLL
+395 
-401 SGVLTTIVGIA
+401 
-412 KTFLDILNSILNRD
+412 
-426 FSGFGERVK
+426 
-435 SYFNF
+435 
-440 GFTKKAK
+440 
-447 NAPKLGKIKAV
+447 
-458 ITSFKETLKD
+458 
-468 VVATLGKA
+468 
-476 WEFIKSIFGECGDVI
+476 
-491 LTFMKSNIDF
+491 IDF

-629 GSSQSAVMNMQQL
+629 GSGQSAVMNMQQL

-669 TVKIGEDTL
+669 TVKIGEDML

>member
-58 NVNVSKLKQAAKQVQ
+58 NVNVSELKQAAKQVQ

-80 ASGTVLDGDVDIA
+80 ASGTIFGDGVDVADIT
-93 EEKKRLQKE
+93 EEKRKLQKL
-102 IKQRQQAIDSIFEE
+102 IKQRQQAIDENLEYSEKVLDNKPDNPFLLR
-116 SGKSAKDSA
+116 AKELQQQQDIDRATLQSYREQINEA
-125 AVFIEKGV
+125 RKKQKALENANLSEVKKNAEKNV
-133 IEPEIKAN
+133 VQPEIKAN
-141 EEQEKQISLWEKFK
+141 EQQEKHISLWEKFK

-165 KKLGKAIVR
+165 KKLGDREDKEEKKRKASGFVGKLGKAIVR
-174 VAIYRAIRAAIKG
+174 VAVYRAIRAAIKG
-187 IVQTIRNG
+187 IVQTIRSG
-195 LQAFAEFS
+195 LQSFAEFS

-223 FTAAFAPILESIAP
+223 FIAAFAPILESIAP

-301 KVAVDTEKMAKNAP
+301 KAAVDTEKMAKNAP
-315 KLGKIKAVITSFKE
+315 KLEKIKAVITSFKE
-329 TLKDVVATLGKAWEF
+329 ALKAVVAALGKAWEY
-344 IKSIFGECGDVILT
+344 IKSIFGEYGDVILT
-358 FMKSNIDFSKLLW
+358 VMKASINFGKQLW
-371 QTLGSLLNVVKVI
+371 ETLGALINAIKVI

-395 TSLTLL
+395 SSLAVFA
-401 SGVLTTIVGIA
+401 GILTTIVGIA
-412 KTFLDILNSILNRD
+412 KTFLDILKSILTLD

-435 SYFNF
+435 GYFN
-440 GFTKKAK
+440 
-447 NAPKLGKIKAV
+447 
-458 ITSFKETLKD
+458 
-468 VVATLGKA
+468 
-476 WEFIKSIFGECGDVI
+476 
-491 LTFMKSNIDF
+491 
-501 SKLLWQTL
+501 
-509 GSLLN
+509 
-514 VVKVILNLD
+514 
-523 FSKSIIYTSLT
+523 Y
-534 LLSGVLTTIVGIAK
+534 
-548 TFLDILNSILNRDF
+548 
-562 SGFGE
+562 
-567 RVKSYFNFGFT
+567 GFT
-578 KNLWNRGRRGGF
+578 KNLWNRGGRGRG
-590 IKDFLKWKFHIG
+590 IKNFFKGLFNIG

-629 GSSQSAVMNMQQL
+629 GSGQSAVMNMQQL